1 MVTASTP
8 DAAATTSA
16 AHLDGGVLATVHAYF
31 DNVAV
36 RLGLEQGLCAN
47 LRHPKRSLI
56 VSVPI
61 KRDDGGMEI
70 FEGYRV
76 QHSIARGPAKGGI
89 RYDVNTTLETA
100 QAFAMLMT
108 WKSAVV
114 DIPFGGASG
123 GVNVD
128 PTTLSIAEIERLTRR
143 YASEISILIGP
154 ESDIPAP
161 DLNTGEREMAWIMDT
176 YSQHIGYSVPAVV
189 TGKPLAIGGSE
200 GRQEAVG
207 RGCVAVVKTV
217 SADLGAPLRGA
228 RVAVVGFGNVGAA
241 VGPLL
246 AAEGARVIAVSDGGG
261 GVISDGGLD
270 AAQLRRHKAERGTV
284 RDFPGARTVEREE
297 VLATECDILV
307 LCASEHIVTSANA
320 GAIRAGVVIEGGNAE
335 LSAAAETILVDKGIR
350 VLPDVLASAGGVV
363 GSYFEWVQDI
373 QENFWTAAEVAERL
387 DYVMIRATQQ
397 VVARQQ
403 RDGVSMREA
412 ATAIAVERVAQAH
425 RVRGLYP

>member
-1 MVTASTP
+1 MIMSSTP
-8 DAAATTSA
+8 PATR
-16 AHLDGGVLATVHAYF
+16 LDGSVLETVHAYF
-31 DNVAV
+31 DNAAE
-36 RLGLEQGLCAN
+36 RLGLEQGLRAN
-47 LRHPKRSLI
+47 LRHPRRSLI

-61 KRDDGGMEI
+61 RHDSGDLEI

-76 QHSIARGPAKGGI
+76 QHSVARGPAKGGI
-89 RYDVNTTLETA
+89 RYDTNTTLETA

-128 PTTLSIAEIERLTRR
+128 PTALSIAELEHLTRR

-176 YSQHIGYSVPAVV
+176 YSQHVGYSVPAVV

-200 GRQEAVG
+200 GRRDAVG
-207 RGCVAVVKTV
+207 RGCACVVKAV
-217 SADLGAPLRGA
+217 SGDLGIELRGA
-228 RVAVVGFGNVGAA
+228 RVAVVGFGNVGTA
-241 VGPLL
+241 VGVLL
-246 AAEGARVIAVSDGGG
+246 AAEGANVVAISDSRG
-261 GVISDGGLD
+261 GVLAEGGLNV
-270 AAQLRRHKAERGTV
+270 AQLRRHKAERGVV
-284 RDFPGARTVEREE
+284 RDFPGARNAGRDD
-297 VLATECDILV
+297 VLAAECDILV
-307 LCASEHIVTSANA
+307 LCANEHSITSANA
-320 GAIRAGVVIEGGNAE
+320 GDIRASVVVEGGNGE
-335 LSAAAETILVDKGIR
+335 LSAPAETILVRKGIR
-350 VLPDVLASAGGVV
+350 VLPDILASAGGVV

-387 DYVMIRATQQ
+387 DYVMTSAIEG
-397 VVARQQ
+397 VVARQR

-412 ATAIAVERVAQAH
+412 ATSIAVERVAEAH

>member
-1 MVTASTP
+1 MATAS
-8 DAAATTSA
+8 
-16 AHLDGGVLATVHAYF
+16 AHIVTRLDGSVLETVHAYF
-31 DNVAV
+31 DNVAA
-36 RLGLEQGLCAN
+36 RLGLEQGLRAN

-61 KRDDGGMEI
+61 RRDSGDLEI

-89 RYDVNTTLETA
+89 RYDRNTTLEAA

-128 PTTLSIAEIERLTRR
+128 PTALSIGELEHLTRR

-154 ESDIPAP
+154 ESDILAP

-176 YSQHIGYSVPAVV
+176 YSQHVGYSVPAVV

-200 GRQEAVG
+200 GRRDAVG
-207 RGCVAVVKTV
+207 RGCACVVKEV
-217 SADLGAPLRGA
+217 SGELGIGLRGS
-228 RVAVVGFGNVGAA
+228 RVAVVGFGNVGTA
-241 VGPLL
+241 VGVLL
-246 AAEGARVIAVSDGGG
+246 AAEGANVVAISDSGG
-261 GVISDGGLD
+261 GVVSEGALNV
-270 AAQLRRHKAERGTV
+270 AQLRRHKAERGVV
-284 RDFPGARTVEREE
+284 RDFPGARNVGREE
-297 VLATECDILV
+297 VLAAECDILV
-307 LCASEHIVTSANA
+307 LCANEHSITSANA
-320 GAIRAGVVIEGGNAE
+320 GDIRARMVIEGGNAE
-335 LSAAAETILVDKGIR
+335 LSAPAETILVGKGIQ
-350 VLPDVLASAGGVV
+350 VLPDILASAGGVV

-387 DYVMIRATQQ
+387 DYVMTRATEG
-397 VVARQQ
+397 VVARGR

-412 ATAIAVERVAQAH
+412 ATSIAVERVAQAH
-425 RVRGLYP
+425 AVRGLYP

>member
-8 DAAATTSA
+8 DVAGTTPAAR
-16 AHLDGGVLATVHAYF
+16 LDGGVLATVHAYF
-31 DNVAV
+31 DNVAA
-36 RLGLEQGLCAN
+36 RLGLELGLRAN

-128 PTTLSIAEIERLTRR
+128 PTALSVAELERLTRR
-143 YASEISILIGP
+143 YASEIFILIGP

-176 YSQHIGYSVPAVV
+176 YSQHVGYSVPAVV

-217 SADLGAPLRGA
+217 SADLGMPLRGA

-246 AAEGARVIAVSDGGG
+246 AAEGSRIIAVSDSSG
-261 GVISDGGLD
+261 GVISDGGAGDRARISGGAHGPARGCPGDGVRYPCLVRERTHRHLGQRRRYSRGRGHRGRERRTQRGRRDHPGGQGRACAARRAGQRRWGRRLLLRVGAGHPGELLD
-270 AAQLRRHKAERGTV
+270 GGGGGRAARLRDDARDRAGGGAAATRRREHARGRHGYRRRAR
-284 RDFPGARTVEREE
+284 RPGPPR
-297 VLATECDILV
+297 
-307 LCASEHIVTSANA
+307 A
-320 GAIRAGVVIEGGNAE
+320 GA
-335 LSAAAETILVDKGIR
+335 
-350 VLPDVLASAGGVV
+350 
-363 GSYFEWVQDI
+363 
-373 QENFWTAAEVAERL
+373 
-387 DYVMIRATQQ
+387 
-397 VVARQQ
+397 
-403 RDGVSMREA
+403 VSLE
-412 ATAIAVERVAQAH
+412 
-425 RVRGLYP
+425 

>member
-1 MVTASTP
+1 
-8 DAAATTSA
+8 
-16 AHLDGGVLATVHAYF
+16 
-31 DNVAV
+31 
-36 RLGLEQGLCAN
+36 
-47 LRHPKRSLI
+47 
-56 VSVPI
+56 
-61 KRDDGGMEI
+61 
-70 FEGYRV
+70 
-76 QHSIARGPAKGGI
+76 
-89 RYDVNTTLETA
+89 
-100 QAFAMLMT
+100 MT

-128 PTTLSIAEIERLTRR
+128 PTTLSIAELERLTRR

-176 YSQHIGYSVPAVV
+176 YSQHVGYSVPAVV

-217 SADLGAPLRGA
+217 SADLGTPLRGA

-246 AAEGARVIAVSDGGG
+246 AAEGARVIAVSDSGG
-261 GVISDGGLD
+261 GVIRDGGLD

-284 RDFPGARTVEREE
+284 RDFPGARTVGRED

-307 LCASEHIVTSANA
+307 LCASEHIVTSDNA
-320 GAIRAGVVIEGGNAE
+320 GVIRASVVIEGGNAE
-335 LSAAAETILVDKGIR
+335 LSAAAETILVDKGVR

-363 GSYFEWVQDI
+363 GSYFEWVQGI

-387 DYVMIRATQQ
+387 DYVMIRATEQ
-397 VVARQQ
+397 VVARQR